1 MTNAARR
8 MHESLLF
15 LVCSVAAAGGCT
27 ATESHRL
34 VEPLVVS
41 SRGSIYTGPK
51 YTAAIGRI
59 DNRSAYMRGIF
70 FGDTDRLGLQLRQI
84 LKTHLNQTGRFDLVD
99 RVNMERLAREAELSG
114 RPQHL
119 VGSEIIITGAV
130 TEFGRKEVGSHA
142 LGGVLGRSRSQVA
155 YAKISLTIV
164 DVLTS
169 RALYSVQGAGEYE
182 LTAEVVLGFG
192 SSAPY
197 DATLN
202 DKVLN
207 LAVID
212 VVNKLV
218 ASLERGEWKPG
229 APGPPGKLQR

>member
-1 MTNAARR
+1 MRK
-8 MHESLLF
+8 SLLF
-15 LVCSVAAAGGCT
+15 LVCSVAAGGAAGGCE

-34 VEPLVVS
+34 VEPLVVG
-41 SRGSIYTGPK
+41 SRGSIYAGPK
-51 YTAAIGRI
+51 YTTAIGNI
-59 DNRSAYMRGIF
+59 DNRSAYMRGMF
-70 FGDTDRLGLQLRQI
+70 FDDTDRLGLQLRQI
-84 LKTHLNQTGRFDLVD
+84 LKTHLNQTGHFDLVD
-99 RVNMERLAREAELSG
+99 RANMERLAREAELSG

-130 TEFGRKEVGSHA
+130 TEFGRKEIGSHA

-155 YAKISLTIV
+155 YAKVSLTIV

-182 LTAEVVLGFG
+182 LTNEVVLGFG

-197 DATLN
+197 DVTLN

-218 ASLERGEWKPG
+218 SSLERGEWKPG
-229 APGPPGKLQR
+229 APGSPGRPQR